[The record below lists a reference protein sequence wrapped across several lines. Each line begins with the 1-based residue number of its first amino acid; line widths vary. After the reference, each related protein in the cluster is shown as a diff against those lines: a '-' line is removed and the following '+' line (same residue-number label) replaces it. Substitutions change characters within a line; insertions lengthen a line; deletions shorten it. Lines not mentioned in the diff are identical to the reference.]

1 MSSGSG
7 GGGGGWYG
15 GGGADCA
22 GGGGGSGY
30 VYTAATASN
39 YPSGCLLNSS
49 RYLDNAQ
56 TMAGNTLFPDTSCRS
71 TETGHA
77 GNGYAKITTI
87 GPSTTIFRVTV
98 KPSYSDTIRDTICA
112 GASFTHNDSVYTVQG
127 TYYQYFESYDHC
139 DSIEVIEVTV
149 NDTLRDTIHPII
161 CTGVTFDTNYHL
173 GCVPVNGQT
182 YAPYWRTG
190 VYTQYLRDTVTG
202 CFQNFVIDLT
212 VSDTIRDTVWHT
224 ICPSGHFTINNET
237 YWDTGTYRQHLYTA
251 GGCDSILAI
260 VIDRSD
266 TLRETIYRN
275 MCFGSYFL
283 LNGERYT
290 DTGTYKQ
297 HLNNLDG
304 CDSILTLVLT
314 YSDTL
319 RDTIHPIIC
328 AGDTFYHNGVK
339 YYQTGLYN
347 QYWLSLMGCDSLIY
361 IDLTVRDTI
370 FGHVYDTICAGA
382 SVTYNGET
390 FTLPGDYL
398 QILQAT
404 VHCDSFLTIHLH
416 VNDTLRDT
424 IIQTVCAGQT
434 ITVNNETYWIQGEYK
449 QWLRDA
455 GTDCFH
461 NYVIYLNVNDTIRDT
476 IEPWVC
482 AGQVFRW
489 NRVPYSVAG
498 WYRQEFRTAEGCD
511 SILHIHL
518 IVGDTLRD
526 TVYYSVCSGHTLTHN
541 NVTYD
546 STGWY
551 RQNLKNFDDCD
562 SILHIH
568 LTIEDTI
575 RGHLY
580 DTICYGDTYTFN
592 GSTYYIPGIYP
603 YVTVNREGCDSI
615 AYLHLHVND
624 TIITHIYDTIC
635 RDDVYYYLDTTY
647 DETGDYYHL
656 LKRTTGCDS
665 TVVLHLFERD
675 SIQSVH
681 YDTICNNTT
690 FSYYGQLLARTGRY
704 PHRHTSVLT
713 GCDSTEWVALT
724 VLDYPVLSIL
734 DSGSYCEGGY
744 ATLKANTTGNYITWT
759 SSPYDPTMNGQDH
772 NFTIYVSPDRYTEY
786 TATVD
791 IRPYNCRS
799 TDVHSVNKPA
809 KVEARMSMSPEEITA
824 ENLQCAFTD
833 VSVGTIMYREWLFHE
848 RVPTIPDKH
857 YYGERTVNYTSSIE
871 NDTLEV
877 RLIVVNDEG
886 CYDTAVN
893 LYPVF
898 RGDVW
903 VPNAFTPGRI
913 GANRLLKVGHYNLL
927 EYELFIYTREG
938 LLVFHST
945 DPDLS
950 WDGTYNYRDC
960 KAGSYV
966 YVLHYRTKS
975 RPSESYEKKGSVLLI
990 R

>member
-1 MSSGSG
+1 M
-7 GGGGGWYG
+7 
-15 GGGADCA
+15 
-22 GGGGGSGY
+22 
-30 VYTAATASN
+30 
-39 YPSGCLLNSS
+39 
-49 RYLDNAQ
+49 
-56 TMAGNTLFPDTSCRS
+56 
-71 TETGHA
+71 GHS

-87 GPSTTIFRVTV
+87 GPSTRSFLVTV

-112 GASFTHNDSVYTVQG
+112 GASFIHNDSVYTVQG
-127 TYYQYFESYDHC
+127 RYYQYFESYDHC

-149 NDTLRDTIHPII
+149 NDTLRDTMRVEI
-161 CTGVTFDTNYHL
+161 CAGITLDTNGHL
-173 GCVPVNGQT
+173 GCVPVNGQQ
-182 YAPYWRTG
+182 YAPYWIQG

-224 ICPSGHFTINNET
+224 ICPSGHYIHNNIT
-237 YWDTGTYRQHLYTA
+237 YRDTGTFRQALKTPQ
-251 GGCDSILAI
+251 GCDSILAI

-275 MCFGSYFL
+275 MCFGSYFI
-283 LNGERYT
+283 LNGETFT

-297 HLNNLDG
+297 HLNNVDG

-314 YSDTL
+314 YADTL

-328 AGDTFYHNGVK
+328 AGDTFDHNGVK
-339 YYQTGLYN
+339 YFRTGMYN

-390 FTLPGDYL
+390 FTLPGDYH
-398 QILQAT
+398 QILQSV

-434 ITVNNETYWIQGEYK
+434 ITVNDSVYWIQGEYK

-476 IEPWVC
+476 IEPWIC

-498 WYRQEFRTAEGCD
+498 WYRQEFRTPEGCD

-526 TVYYSVCSGHTLTHN
+526 TVYYSVCSGHT
-541 NVTYD
+541 VTVNDQVFD

-568 LTIEDTI
+568 VTIEDTL
-575 RGHLY
+575 RGHVY

-592 GSTYYIPGIYP
+592 GSTYYIPGVYP
-603 YVTVNREGCDSI
+603 YITTNREGCDSI

-624 TIITHIYDTIC
+624 TIITHVYDTIC
-635 RDDVYYYLDTTY
+635 QDDIYYFLDSVYDH
-647 DETGDYYHL
+647 TGDFEHL
-656 LKRTTGCDS
+656 LYRTTGCDS

-675 SIQSVH
+675 SIQSTI
-681 YDTICNNTT
+681 YDTICNNRT
-690 FSYYGQLLARTGRY
+690 YNWDGRVLNQTGRY
-704 PHRHTSVLT
+704 PKRLTSYT
-713 GCDSTEWVALT
+713 GCDSVVWLRLT

-734 DSGSYCEGGY
+734 DSGAYCEGGF

-791 IRPYNCRS
+791 IQPYNCRS
-799 TDVHSVNKPA
+799 TAVHAVNKPA

-833 VSVGTIMYREWLFHE
+833 VSIGTIVYREWLFHE
-848 RVPTIPDKH
+848 RIPTIPDKLF
-857 YYGERTVNYTSSIE
+857 YGDRTVNYTSSIE

-893 LYPVF
+893 LFPVF

-913 GANRLLKVGHYNLL
+913 GANRLLKVGHYNLI
-927 EYELFIYTREG
+927 EYEIFIYTREG
-938 LLVFHST
+938 LLVFHSD
-945 DPDLS
+945 DPEIS
-950 WDGTYNYRDC
+950 WDGTYNYKDC
-960 KAGSYV
+960 KSGSYV
-966 YVLHYRTKS
+966 YVVHYRTKS